1 VSQYQIP
8 RNSLV
13 WLLVAQAA
21 VILPHVTRL
30 PWWITLVCLVC
41 GLWRVMIYQG
51 RWNYPGRW
59 TKVMFVVFGIV
70 GIPIGFQTMYG
81 VEPAVALLIV
91 AFVLKLLEMKDK
103 RDAGIV
109 VLLAYFVALTEFLFL
124 QTIPVTLYM
133 LFAVVTITTGL
144 VGLNQTQS
152 HLNPLL
158 TFKTALMLLG
168 QSIPLMLILFVLF
181 PRISPL
187 WTVPLQTDVGRTGVT
202 DSMSPGDIS
211 LLTQSDGLAFKAT
224 FKADAPKYHA
234 LYWRGLVL
242 SEFDGTTWTQDKLLA
257 RDAWRSNKAAPEWA
271 SDVEYQGDSVE
282 YEIMLEPTQQN
293 WLFALAMPELPKVSD
308 VVMLHDFR
316 LASQSPVR
324 QRLRYDIKSNLNY
337 SLERNLSDF
346 WRYRYTRLPEQGNPR
361 AKVLAQERFSDSNST
376 RAYIRQTLRMY
387 GLEDFTYTLKP
398 PLLGNDSMDE
408 FLFDS
413 RRGFCEHFA
422 GSFVFLMR
430 AAGIPARVVLGYH
443 GGEYNPTGN
452 FVSVRQFDAHAWAEV
467 WIEDAGWIRFDPTS
481 VVAPERI
488 ERGLEAAVESENSFL
503 ENSPLSLLKYRQL
516 LWLTDLR
523 LQIDALG
530 HYWDTW
536 VVGYTPET
544 QVGLLEQYFGKVD
557 RKKLGS
563 MMLAAFFT
571 VLGIVGLFI
580 FSIRTRTPMS
590 AIDKSY
596 LRFCLAVSRL
606 GIERRVGEGA
616 NDFAERASERFPELR
631 AEMLMVT
638 QLFVEAEYKGSPD
651 PSIARKI
658 KRAVRTFRRKSLAA
672 L

>member
-124 QTIPVTLYM
+124 QAIPVTLYM

-224 FKADAPKYHA
+224 FKADAPKYRA

-631 AEMLMVT
+631 TEMLMVT

>member
-30 PWWITLVCLVC
+30 PWWITLVCLAC

-242 SEFDGTTWTQDKLLA
+242 SEFDGTTWTQDKLLT

>member
-1 VSQYQIP
+1 MSQYQIP

-30 PWWITLVCLVC
+30 PWWITLVCLAC

-242 SEFDGTTWTQDKLLA
+242 SEFDGTTWTQDKLLT

>member
-124 QTIPVTLYM
+124 QAIPVTLYM

-242 SEFDGTTWTQDKLLA
+242 SEFDGTTWTQDKLLT

-631 AEMLMVT
+631 TEMLMVT